1 MAALARYHRNQGRHV
16 RVFKT
21 GPDFIDPMIH
31 EQASGNPVYQLDLW
45 MVGESQSKQL
55 LFEAALEADLILIE
69 GVMGLYDGEPSSAD
83 LAVCFGVPVA
93 AVIDASAM
101 AQTFGAIASGLA
113 SYRPEM
119 EFAGVIANRVAS
131 EGHGEMLQQ
140 SIASQSHWLGSLPRA
155 EDITLPERHLGLYQA
170 ADIDDLDKKLDAAAE
185 LIGLTPMARLPKPVS
200 FTLFREQVVSPLL
213 QGQRIA
219 VAKDPAFSFV
229 YRANL
234 DLLTAMGAEITFFSP
249 LEDNALPVADSVY
262 LPGGY
267 PELYLSQ
274 LSANQEMKLAINE
287 HCQSGKPMVA
297 ECGGMLYLLETLTD
311 KMGNSGD
318 MAGVIPASASIQKRL
333 AGLGAQAADLGSGEL
348 RGHTFHYS
356 SFDKAPSFELY
367 ATRHPR
373 GTEGEGVLKNDGL
386 VASYVHWYFPSNPQA
401 AADLFLQN
409 DAQPKSGQ

>member
-1 MAALARYHRNQGRHV
+1 MTKSVSCPALLVSAPASGQGKTTVVAALARYHRNQGRHV

-234 DLLTAMGAEITFFSP
+234 DLLTAMGAEITFFTLGRQRSARSRQC
-249 LEDNALPVADSVY
+249 LFAGRVSGALSEP
-262 LPGGY
+262 
-267 PELYLSQ
+267 
-274 LSANQEMKLAINE
+274 AI
-287 HCQSGKPMVA
+287 GKP
-297 ECGGMLYLLETLTD
+297 
-311 KMGNSGD
+311 GNE
-318 MAGVIPASASIQKRL
+318 V
-333 AGLGAQAADLGSGEL
+333 
-348 RGHTFHYS
+348 GH
-356 SFDKAPSFELY
+356 
-367 ATRHPR
+367 
-373 GTEGEGVLKNDGL
+373 
-386 VASYVHWYFPSNPQA
+386 
-401 AADLFLQN
+401 
-409 DAQPKSGQ
+409 